1 LKPIFYILIAFFLF
15 TNVVKAN
22 VSNADSLYIKA
33 DSLVK
38 PVAEITKKSKANS
51 KKDSADTKS
60 FKPDPVRVV
69 WMGAIIPGFG
79 QIMNRRYWK
88 VPIVYAGFGVC
99 AYAINFNASR
109 YETYKSAYR
118 DISDV
123 NDQTNSFLSLLPEGY
138 TIDNYPGGKSGL
150 ETNLKSFYEQY
161 RRNRDLSIILSIGY
175 YAITLVEAYVDA
187 QLFDFDIS
195 TDLSM
200 HLRPALMQNAYG
212 KTNSAGFQLSL
223 HLK

>member
-1 LKPIFYILIAFFLF
+1 MF
-15 TNVVKAN
+15 TTKASALVIN
-22 VSNADSLYIKA
+22 TDSLYQKN
-33 DSLVK
+33 DSLIKQTLEVDNGK
-38 PVAEITKKSKANS
+38 KKSPKTDTLS
-51 KKDSADTKS
+51 VKK
-60 FKPDPVRVV
+60 FKPNPVRVV

-88 VPIVYAGFGVC
+88 VPIVYAGFAGC
-99 AYAINFNASR
+99 AYLINRNSTS
-109 YETYKSAYR
+109 YEKYKLAYR

-123 NDQTNSFLSLLPEGY
+123 NDQTNSYLNLLPDGY

-150 ETNLKSFYEQY
+150 ESNLKSYYEQS

-195 TDLSM
+195 PDLTM
-200 HLRPALMQNAYG
+200 QIRPALMQNVYG

-223 HLK
+223 NLK

>member
-1 LKPIFYILIAFFLF
+1 MF
-15 TNVVKAN
+15 TNLAHAN
-22 VSNADSLYIKA
+22 VNNVDSLYLKA
-33 DSLVK
+33 DTLGKQQVERKKTKSL
-38 PVAEITKKSKANS
+38 TS
-51 KKDSADTKS
+51 KKDSTEVES

-88 VPIVYAGFGVC
+88 VPIVYAGFAGC
-99 AYAINFNASR
+99 AYAISLNASR
-109 YETYKSAYR
+109 YEKYKLAYR

-123 NDQTNSFLSLLPEGY
+123 NDQTNSYLNLLPEGY

-150 ETNLKSFYEQY
+150 EGNLKSFYEQS

-175 YAITLVEAYVDA
+175 YALTLVEAYVDA

-195 TDLSM
+195 PDLSM
-200 HLRPALMQNAYG
+200 HIRPALMQNEYG

-223 HLK
+223 NLK